1 MLTLALH
8 VAIEDTRDP
17 DFAVSTSSENLSE

>member
-8 VAIEDTRDP
+8 ITIEDTRDP
-17 DFAVSTSSENLSE
+17 DPAVSTSSENLSE